1 MTCKGGAI
9 NESGF
14 ALDRSK
20 FLPAPDVAAKE
31 IALLNHGVSNP
42 EKVDEVATRLTS
54 SIAAT
59 MEDWGLVPQV
69 RHDAE

>member
-1 MTCKGGAI
+1 MLVKQLVRACNTRG
-9 NESGF
+9 
-14 ALDRSK
+14 
-20 FLPAPDVAAKE
+20 E

-59 MEDWGLVPQV
+59 MEDWGLGPQV